1 MLLGMLI
8 QGWMSLASDRLVHS
22 DSLVQAIPI
31 SGQNF
36 GIWTRHDW
44 ATIVSRFT
52 NADLAQVTLTIT
64 VAYISFFAGENELKL
79 SGVLATIFAALMVG
93 KYAHPLVCDQAKQF
107 HQVHAIFRIVSG
119 IDTDFSPGTLLD
131 RMDSEQFGICWNSSA
146 IPFYLFFVVC
156 FLIHPPRMFNG
167 LIMAGWPCYMSWQ
180 ISLVAWWLE
189 YCGLWWTALVALMW
203 RHSLALMYWS
213 VLCMCFFCKLAVKGS
228 RVPFARRRT
237 TWRECLVRNSEL
249 LKLGTLKILKRC
261 PVIANIIP

>member
-1 MLLGMLI
+1 M
-8 QGWMSLASDRLVHS
+8 
-22 DSLVQAIPI
+22 
-31 SGQNF
+31 
-36 GIWTRHDW
+36 
-44 ATIVSRFT
+44 
-52 NADLAQVTLTIT
+52 TLTIT

-180 ISLVAWWLE
+180 ISLVA
-189 YCGLWWTALVALMW
+189 
-203 RHSLALMYWS
+203 
-213 VLCMCFFCKLAVKGS
+213 
-228 RVPFARRRT
+228 
-237 TWRECLVRNSEL
+237 
-249 LKLGTLKILKRC
+249 
-261 PVIANIIP
+261 